1 MADVDHTRDD
11 LRRQLV
17 RSQDEI
23 ASLRGLLN
31 RLVIEAASCLEGEA
45 SHELLAQAEA
55 AAGVPW
61 RLSQQ

>member
-23 ASLRGLLN
+23 ALLP
-31 RLVIEAASCLEGEA
+31 RLDPQC
-45 SHELLAQAEA
+45 
-55 AAGVPW
+55 
-61 RLSQQ
+61 R